1 MDSSNDIKQH
11 FMKHIEDSNM
21 SVLQKEKLSYFGK
34 DIKLIRKDYIIKD
47 SHILYMI
54 IFEIGGEIISYKYV
68 FHKDEFY
75 KEIDSKFH
83 AMFLSISYDY
93 PNPNKHIMTINNK
106 YKPTNPIFQDE
117 RFSFFTGC
125 RLFKEIIDFINK
137 IMTIDNVPIGAQIK
151 FDELEFYR
159 KSLLYIKPLFIPP
172 RLEKFINKEDIII
185 EIDDKNFK
193 PYESFL
199 HNAKHHYVLT
209 QGDRYTCKFIDDN
222 TKLCIYSK
230 DSDEPEIITLKKY
243 EIDSFAKFF
252 KV

>member
-1 MDSSNDIKQH
+1 
-11 FMKHIEDSNM
+11 
-21 SVLQKEKLSYFGK
+21 
-34 DIKLIRKDYIIKD
+34 
-47 SHILYMI
+47 
-54 IFEIGGEIISYKYV
+54 
-68 FHKDEFY
+68 
-75 KEIDSKFH
+75 
-83 AMFLSISYDY
+83 
-93 PNPNKHIMTINNK
+93 
-106 YKPTNPIFQDE
+106 
-117 RFSFFTGC
+117 
-125 RLFKEIIDFINK
+125 
-137 IMTIDNVPIGAQIK
+137 MTIDNVPIGAQIK
-151 FDELEFYR
+151 FDELEFYK

-222 TKLCIYSK
+222 TKLCIYYK
-230 DSDEPEIITLKKY
+230 DSDEPEIITLNKY